1 MCPFIVARKT
11 IIAIH
16 LMLSQPVSELLVGFV
31 FGFLG
36 VRMTRAQKAFADVLA
51 TDNIYNKRSITT
63 DRYLPT
69 SGEFD
74 HDFDH

>member
-31 FGFLG
+31 FGLLG
-36 VRMTRAQKAFADVLA
+36 VRMTRAQMAFADVLA
-51 TDNIYNKRSITT
+51 TDNIYNKRSIMT

-74 HDFDH
+74 DDFDH